1 MGILPMQHT
10 EDNITEYTSDF
21 KILDNK
27 EGKVCT
33 TYPSTFIVPSRMPYD
48 CLLRCAK
55 FRSRERM
62 PALTYAYEYSKGKY
76 SCIFRSSQCRSGVQN
91 NRSFDDELML
101 RVIGNLKFDPQTNSN
116 SELIRCKIYDA
127 RGYIAA
133 MGNRLQG
140 KGF

>member
-1 MGILPMQHT
+1 
-10 EDNITEYTSDF
+10 
-21 KILDNK
+21 
-27 EGKVCT
+27 
-33 TYPSTFIVPSRMPYD
+33 
-48 CLLRCAK
+48 
-55 FRSRERM
+55 M
-62 PALTYAYEYSKGKY
+62 PALTYAYEYEKGKY
-76 SCIFRSSQCRSGVQN
+76 SCIFRSSQCKSGVQN

-140 KGF
+140 KGFESVENYQNCDLEFLNIPNIHAVR